1 MFTGIIEETG
11 TVKEK
16 TPRNLT
22 VAAEKVLEGS
32 QPGDSIA
39 INGACLTVTKLD
51 KTQFSVDIMPETV
64 RRTTIETLHYGDTVN
79 LERAMLAG
87 GRIGGHFV
95 QGHVDGIGK
104 VVSVTPEG
112 DALIVRIS
120 AEPEILKYV
129 VMKGFIAVDGASLT
143 VIACD
148 DFSFSVSLVSF
159 TRYNTTLG
167 TLKPGATVNCEVDI
181 MAKYIERLNQA
192 DKKNTV
198 IDFIQE
204 DDFLR
209 TR

>member
-1 MFTGIIEETG
+1 MFTGIIEEIG

-16 TPRNLT
+16 TPRSLT
-22 VAAEKVLEGS
+22 VTAEKVLEDS
-32 QPGDSIA
+32 RPGDSIA
-39 INGACLTVTKLD
+39 INGACLTVTGLD

-64 RRTTIETLHYGDTVN
+64 RRTTIETLHYGDSVN

-104 VVSVTPEG
+104 VVSVKPEG

-167 TLKPGATVNCEVDI
+167 KLKPGGTVNCEVDI
-181 MAKYIERLNQA
+181 MAKYIERLGQK

>member
-1 MFTGIIEETG
+1 MFTGIIEEVG

-16 TPRNLT
+16 TPRSLT
-22 VAAEKVLEGS
+22 VAAEKVLEDS
-32 QPGDSIA
+32 RPGDSIA

-51 KTQFSVDIMPETV
+51 KAQFKVDIMPETV
-64 RRTTIETLHYGDTVN
+64 RRTTIETLHYSDSVN

-95 QGHVDGIGK
+95 QGHVDGTGK
-104 VVSVTPEG
+104 VVSVKPEG

-120 AEPEILKYV
+120 AEAEILKYV

-167 TLKPGATVNCEVDI
+167 TLKPGGKVNCEVDI
-181 MAKYIERLNQA
+181 MAKYIERLSRT
-192 DKKNTV
+192 DRKNTV

>member
-1 MFTGIIEETG
+1 MFTGIIEEIG

-16 TPRNLT
+16 TPRSIT

-32 QPGDSIA
+32 QTGDSIS
-39 INGACLTVTKLD
+39 ISGACLTVTRLD
-51 KTQFSVDIMPETV
+51 KGQFTVDIMPETV
-64 RRTTIETLHYGDTVN
+64 RRTTIDTLHYGDSVN
-79 LERAMLAG
+79 LERAMVAG

-120 AEPEILKYV
+120 AEPEILRYV

-143 VIACD
+143 VMACD
-148 DFSFSVSLVSF
+148 DFSFSVSLVAY
-159 TRYNTTLG
+159 TRHNTTLG
-167 TLKPGATVNCEVDI
+167 TLKPGGKVNCEVDI
-181 MAKYIERLNQA
+181 MAKYVERLSRT